1 MFDWRFNK
9 VVSRT
14 SGYLIKGNHMYENK
28 KKFEI
33 EIIDVCHNLAVEAAR
48 MAGNMLMKA
57 INSPEMKGYAY
68 GDPMVLKTK
77 EDDKSELM
85 IVELIKRQF
94 PDHTILAEELHH
106 DPTDAEYKWIIDPI
120 DGTNNYLE
128 GRDTFSISIGLEYN
142 SEIVLGVVYLPK
154 RDEIF
159 VAQKGKGAT
168 MNGES
173 VRVGTQRNLPEA
185 LITFSV
191 WPGLEGQFKW
201 LEQRIKQEVP
211 RAKIFGFEADAPPDP
226 MFGRG
231 SMAAEFCY
239 LACGRIDGLIRLR
252 QKPWD
257 VAAGSLIASEAG
269 AEIKNLH
276 NTPPSIYEGDYIAG
290 NPALMKALSLVIVP
304 ERLT

>member
-1 MFDWRFNK
+1 MEQPPVNR
-9 VVSRT
+9 
-14 SGYLIKGNHMYENK
+14 
-28 KKFEI
+28 I
-33 EIIDVCHNLAVEAAR
+33 EKEVINACQGLAVEAAR
-48 MAGNMLMKA
+48 AAGDMLMKA
-57 INSPEMKGYAY
+57 INSSETKGYAY

-85 IVELIKRQF
+85 IVEIIKHRF
-94 PDHTILAEELHH
+94 PNHTILAEELHH
-106 DPTDAEYKWIIDPI
+106 DPTNAEYRWIIDPI

-154 RDEIF
+154 RNEIF

-168 MNGES
+168 MNDES
-173 VRVGTQRNLPEA
+173 VQIGNQGNLSEA

-191 WPGLEGQFKW
+191 WPGLEEQFKW

-211 RAKIFGFEADAPPDP
+211 RAKIFGFETDAPPDP

-252 QKPWD
+252 QNPWD

-276 NTPPSIYEGDYIAG
+276 NTLPSIYEGDYVAG
-290 NPALMKALSLVIVP
+290 NPVLMEALSSIV
-304 ERLT
+304 LH